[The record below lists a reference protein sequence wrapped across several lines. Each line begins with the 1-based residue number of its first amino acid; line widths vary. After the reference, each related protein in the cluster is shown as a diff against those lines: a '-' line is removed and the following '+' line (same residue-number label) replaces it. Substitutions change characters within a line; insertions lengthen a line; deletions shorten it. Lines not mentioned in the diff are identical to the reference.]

1 VLKDD
6 LLFIH
11 PYKVSSANRNI
22 LEEEVAKMVQMGV
35 LKQARSQY
43 LSPLLLV
50 KNKTNGKAR
59 IVTVFRNVN
68 ELIKPVHI
76 ASA

>member
-43 LSPLLLV
+43 LSSLPLV
-50 KNKTNGKAR
+50 KNKTNGKA
-59 IVTVFRNVN
+59 
-68 ELIKPVHI
+68 
-76 ASA
+76 